1 MASRAVPSRA
11 VTARSGPTTSR
22 AIPRSLADEPS
33 RRRLPADA
41 TAPACTCDPA
51 LADALTQTWRRWR
64 RLIASEI
71 RPLGLTPAQARALR
85 AVTSAGPLRMAELA
99 AELDVVPRSATSMVD
114 ALADAGL
121 VSRHADPTDRRSVK
135 VAATVTGKGLVGRL
149 DDARRR
155 AAEALFAQIQPPE
168 REQLLRLLRSVADG
182 PVQTVAGG
190 ATRASA
196 PTPSAPGTSS

>member
-1 MASRAVPSRA
+1 
-11 VTARSGPTTSR
+11 
-22 AIPRSLADEPS
+22 
-33 RRRLPADA
+33 
-41 TAPACTCDPA
+41 
-51 LADALTQTWRRWR
+51 
-64 RLIASEI
+64 
-71 RPLGLTPAQARALR
+71 
-85 AVTSAGPLRMAELA
+85 MAELA

-135 VAATVTGKGLVGRL
+135 VAATVTGKDLVGRL